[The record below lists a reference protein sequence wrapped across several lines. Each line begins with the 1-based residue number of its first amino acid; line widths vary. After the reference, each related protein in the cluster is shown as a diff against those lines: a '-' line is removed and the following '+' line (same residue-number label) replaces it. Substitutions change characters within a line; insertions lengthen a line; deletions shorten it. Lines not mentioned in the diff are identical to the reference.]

1 MKRKL
6 IIAVDFDGTIV
17 DEKYPDIGVELP
29 NCFQTLKRLKQ
40 NGHKLILWTCR
51 ADNLSNTNGRKVL
64 TEAIEYC
71 KAKGLEFDCVNANI
85 PELGVNPLPK
95 IYADYYIDDR
105 NLFSKIDWFEIE
117 ILLGSALE

>member
-17 DEKYPDIGVELP
+17 EEKFPEIGEEKP
-29 NCFQTLKRLKQ
+29 NCFHTLKRLK
-40 NGHKLILWTCR
+40 NHGHKLILWTCR
-51 ADNLSNTNGRKVL
+51 SDELGRPYDRQVLS
-64 TEAIEYC
+64 EAVEYC
-71 KAKGLEFDCVNANI
+71 KTRGIEFDVVNGNL

-105 NLFSKIDWFEIE
+105 NLFSEINWFEIE
-117 ILLGSALE
+117 NLLAGAFE